1 MSDHVEDLAALLE
14 RLGGGK
20 TIVAGVSVGGMIAQ
34 GLAAL
39 RPDLVH
45 ALVLLDT
52 AHKIG
57 TEESWNT
64 RIDKILRDGIGSLAD
79 GILQGWFTA
88 DYRAESNADYSGYRN
103 MLERSPVDGYVA
115 TCAAIRDCDLTES
128 TRALSLPTLIIAGA
142 EDGST
147 SPDLVRSM
155 ANLIKGSRFEL
166 IDNAGHLPLI
176 ERPEVIAKLI
186 ADFANSAG

>member
-1 MSDHVEDLAALLE
+1 
-14 RLGGGK
+14 
-20 TIVAGVSVGGMIAQ
+20 
-34 GLAAL
+34 
-39 RPDLVH
+39 
-45 ALVLLDT
+45 
-52 AHKIG
+52 
-57 TEESWNT
+57 
-64 RIDKILRDGIGSLAD
+64 LAD

-88 DYRAESNADYSGYRN
+88 DYRAESNADFSGYRN